1 MDQGQIMKQEP
12 LVSVIMNCYNG
23 EKYLRE
29 AIDSVFAQTY
39 ANWEIVFWDNASTD
53 DTQRIATSYDTRI
66 KYFLAET
73 NTPLGPARNMALK
86 KAAGTY
92 IAFLDSDDIF
102 LSCALHKQVDLME
115 SGDYAMIYAGTI
127 VIDEKGKVAGLRK
140 VKYESGYILDSLL
153 RRYEIS
159 MGSVMLRR
167 QVLEND
173 GLEFDV
179 SLGYCP
185 DYSLFMKIA
194 AQHQIGVIPDAIVK
208 YRLSSDSLSRET
220 LHLAAKENRQVLDEI
235 EKLYP
240 DALRPCGE
248 AMAAARSKLKF
259 YEAVHH
265 ISTGKYALARAEL
278 RPVIWS
284 RWEFLAI
291 YLVLLLPIPR
301 SWMLHLL
308 HR

>member
-1 MDQGQIMKQEP
+1 MLRQHP
-12 LVSVIMNCYNG
+12 FVSVIMNCYNG
-23 EKYLRE
+23 GEYLRE
-29 AIDSVFAQTY
+29 AIDSVYAQTY
-39 ANWEIVFWDNASTD
+39 KNWELIFWDNASTD
-53 DTQRIATSYDTRI
+53 DTQRIATSYDSRL
-66 KYFLAET
+66 KYFRAKV
-73 NTPLGPARNMALK
+73 NTPLGPARNIALR
-86 KAAGTY
+86 KATGVY
-92 IAFLDSDDIF
+92 VAFLDSDDIF
-102 LSCALHKQVDLME
+102 LPCALHKQMDLME
-115 SGDYAMIYAGTI
+115 SGDYAMVYAGTI
-127 VIDEKGKVAGLRK
+127 VIDKKGKVTGLRK

-153 RRYEIS
+153 RRYEIF
-159 MGSVMLRR
+159 MGSVMLKR

-194 AQHQIGVIPDAIVK
+194 AQHRIGVIPDPIVK
-208 YRLSSDSLSRET
+208 YRLLSDSLSKNT
-220 LHLAAKENRQVLDEI
+220 LHLAAKENRQVLDEL

-265 ISTGKYALARAEL
+265 ISIGKYALARAEL
-278 RPVIWS
+278 RPVIGS

-291 YLVLLLPIPR
+291 YLALLLPIPR